1 MDPSQL
7 APGVDLFQ
15 IPAGRP
21 PHGIIPNFIDP
32 VTLKVPVV
40 AINVVFLTVATLFVS
55 LGIYTRKFLNRTVG
69 PEDCTCLDLACDC
82 RVY

>member
-7 APGVDLFQ
+7 AQGVDLAQ

-21 PHGIIPNFIDP
+21 PHSIIPHFIDP
-32 VTLKVPVV
+32 VTLKVPVE
-40 AINVVFLTVATLFVS
+40 AINVIFLTVATLFVS
-55 LGIYTRKFLNRTVG
+55 LRIYTRKFLSRTVG
-69 PEDCTCLDLACDC
+69 PEDCTCLYLACDY